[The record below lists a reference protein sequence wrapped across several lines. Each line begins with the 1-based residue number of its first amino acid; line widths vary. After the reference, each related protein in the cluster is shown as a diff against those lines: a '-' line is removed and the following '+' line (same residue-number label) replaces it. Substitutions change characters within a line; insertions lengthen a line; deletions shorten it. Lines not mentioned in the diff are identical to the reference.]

1 MDISGNDPQMV
12 VRPDELLKSLSMPNP
27 VSELVVE
34 VHRRSAVRP
43 EIVARM
49 PDKVFIAHDRRGVKV
64 VNALSNT
71 LEISFELACRRL
83 PSTLKEF
90 LAVF

>member
-1 MDISGNDPQMV
+1 MV
-12 VRPDELLKSLSMPNP
+12 VRPDELLKSLAVPNP

-34 VHRRSAVRP
+34 VHRRPTVRP

-49 PDKVFIAHDRRGVKV
+49 SDEVLIAHNRRGVKV

-71 LEISFELACRRL
+71 LKIPLELACRRL
-83 PSTLKEF
+83 PPALEEF